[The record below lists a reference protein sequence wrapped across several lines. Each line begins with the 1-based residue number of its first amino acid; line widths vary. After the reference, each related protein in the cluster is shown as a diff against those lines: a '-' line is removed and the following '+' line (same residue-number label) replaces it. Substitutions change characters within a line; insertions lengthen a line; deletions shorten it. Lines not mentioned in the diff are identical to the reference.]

1 MGTLQKIHPDSSI
14 THNRIQHFIFDRHH
28 TRMMWRQIKKT
39 CLKQIFIQ
47 KKLKRFKTTVYYVK
61 IRQQKNENHFGNI
74 GGNSTFV
81 LSRHCLQLHLGQ
93 KLDKLRLRKTA
104 EAAKRGGY
112 DYFCTTLSIS
122 PHKNAQWLNEI
133 GHELETV
140 YSPQQQEWRKNR
152 LRSMSLAA

>member
-1 MGTLQKIHPDSSI
+1 MWKWALCKKIHPDSRI

-93 KLDKLRLRKTA
+93 KLDKRIMYVMPLSHRL
-104 EAAKRGGY
+104 
-112 DYFCTTLSIS
+112 
-122 PHKNAQWLNEI
+122 

-140 YSPQQQEWRKNR
+140 NSPQQQEWCKNR